1 MIELFREIPSRG
13 ASRFSIVRPAA
24 VNLPTIGPKS
34 HQQGIQRT
42 RGGDFVVSGSA
53 SRVGYIYFADRS
65 NLKIGEVLTPVVS
78 NFNHFGGIQVADD
91 ILAAGYE
98 RSESGAAGTSVVLFY
113 DVRNVASPV
122 SLDHLTIE
130 RTAAGETAGAVGLCR
145 DGVNWLLLVANWNSD
160 RLDFYRSDSDD
171 LVAPTTRFAF
181 AGTWQ
186 LSANGLG
193 AGSIDDRWGVYENI
207 NLFADEGGSLW
218 FVGMETVFLRPGISI
233 DPLKLET
240 EGLKSGTDVLTLDAE
255 ALQSGTDLLIPGTDL
270 LVPGI
275 DLLISDWADL
285 YQLSIAST
293 GITVTK
299 RAKKRFFRNGAGPRF
314 RYGSGFR
321 LNSVTGKFEV
331 YSCEANLSNLGRVN
345 RCNRW
350 G

>member
-1 MIELFREIPSRG
+1 MLELFREIPSRG
-13 ASRFSIVRPAA
+13 ASRFSIVRPST
-24 VNLPTIGPKS
+24 VNLPQIGLKS

-42 RGGDFVVSGSA
+42 TGGDFVVSGSGLR
-53 SRVGYIYFADRS
+53 SGYIYFADRS
-65 NLKIGEVLTPVVS
+65 SLKIGQVLTPVVS
-78 NFNHFGGIQVADD
+78 NFNHLGGIQVTGD

-98 RSESGAAGTSVVLFY
+98 RFESGAAGTSVVLFY
-113 DVRNVASPV
+113 DVRNVASPAA
-122 SLDHLTIE
+122 LDHLTIG

-145 DGVNWLLLVANWNSD
+145 EGASWLLLVANWDSD

-171 LVAPTTRFAF
+171 LVAPTTRFALV
-181 AGTWQ
+181 GTWRFGI
-186 LSANGLG
+186 NGLG

-207 NLFADEGGSLW
+207 NLFVDEDGSLW
-218 FVGMETVFLRPGISI
+218 FVGMETVFFRADISI
-233 DPLKLET
+233 DPLKMEAELLE
-240 EGLKSGTDVLTLDAE
+240 SGIDVLT
-255 ALQSGTDLLIPGTDL
+255 SGSEVLRPGSDLLT
-270 LVPGI
+270 PGI

-285 YQLSIAST
+285 YQLSVASD

-299 RAKKRFFRNGAGPRF
+299 RANKRFFRNGAGPRF

-321 LNSVTGKFEV
+321 LNSVTGKLEV

>member
-1 MIELFREIPSRG
+1 MLELFREIPSRG

-24 VNLPTIGPKS
+24 VNLPPIGPAS

-42 RGGDFVVSGSA
+42 AGGDFVVSGSG
-53 SRVGYIYFADRS
+53 SRSGYIYFADRS

-78 NFNHFGGIQVADD
+78 NFNHFGGTQVADD

-113 DVRNVASPV
+113 DVRSAASPTA
-122 SLDHLTIE
+122 LDHLTIE
-130 RTAAGETAGAVGLCR
+130 RTSAGQTAGAVGLSQ
-145 DGVNWLLLVANWNSD
+145 DGASWLLLVANWDSD

-171 LVAPTTRFAF
+171 LFATTTCFTLVGA
-181 AGTWQ
+181 WQ
-186 LSANGLG
+186 FSANGLG

-207 NLFADEGGSLW
+207 NLFADEDGSLW
-218 FVGMETVFLRPGISI
+218 FVGMETIFLRPDISI
-233 DPLKLET
+233 EPIKLNT
-240 EGLKSGTDVLTLDAE
+240 EVLKSGTDLLTLESDV
-255 ALQSGTDLLIPGTDL
+255 LQASTDVLIPG
-270 LVPGI
+270 I
-275 DLLISDWADL
+275 DFLISDWADL
-285 YQLSIAST
+285 YQLSIAAT
-293 GITVTK
+293 GISVTK
-299 RAKKRFFRNGAGPRF
+299 RASKRFYRSGAGPRF

-321 LNSVTGKFEV
+321 LNSVTGKLEV

>member
-1 MIELFREIPSRG
+1 MLELFREIPSRG

-24 VNLPTIGPKS
+24 VNLPQIGLKS

-42 RGGDFVVSGSA
+42 AGGDFVVSGSGLR
-53 SRVGYIYFADRS
+53 SGYIYFADRS
-65 NLKIGEVLTPVVS
+65 SLKIGEVLSPVVS

-98 RSESGAAGTSVVLFY
+98 RFESGAAGTSVVLFY
-113 DVRNVASPV
+113 DVRNVSSPAA
-122 SLDHLTIE
+122 LDHLTIE
-130 RTAAGETAGAVGLCR
+130 RTSGGETAGAVGLCR
-145 DGVNWLLLVANWNSD
+145 DGASWLLLVANWDSD

-171 LVAPTTRFAF
+171 LFATTTRFALV
-181 AGTWQ
+181 GTWE
-186 LSANGLG
+186 LNANGLG

-207 NLFADEGGSLW
+207 NLFADEDGSLW
-218 FVGMETVFLRPGISI
+218 FIGMETVFLRPDVSI
-233 DPLKLET
+233 DPLKFES
-240 EGLKSGTDVLTLDAE
+240 EVLKSGTDILTLDTEMVGAD
-255 ALQSGTDLLIPGTDL
+255 SDLLIPG
-270 LVPGI
+270 I
-275 DLLISDWADL
+275 DFLISDRADL
-285 YQLSIAST
+285 YQLSIAAS

-299 RAKKRFFRNGAGPRF
+299 RANKRFYRNGQGPRF

-321 LNSVTGKFEV
+321 LNSVSGKFEV